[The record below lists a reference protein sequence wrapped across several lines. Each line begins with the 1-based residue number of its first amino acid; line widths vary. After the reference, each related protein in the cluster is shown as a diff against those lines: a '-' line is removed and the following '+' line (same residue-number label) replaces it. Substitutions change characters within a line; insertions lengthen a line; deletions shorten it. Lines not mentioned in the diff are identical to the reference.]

1 MPEKN
6 NLKGLLPYQEEDHFS
21 FYGREKEVENLL
33 QIIQKNKLITL
44 TGVSGSGKTSLINA
58 GLIPRLKKGFL
69 GQAGKEWSIC
79 KFRPGVN
86 PIENMIAALT
96 NSGILKKDYRANTED
111 FANYKKIIEDDKNL
125 SLSKIYRDSEIYNQR
140 NLLIVVDQLED
151 IFVFEKIIK
160 EKNSND
166 QLLLDII
173 SRTVRFKETSIYFLI
188 CLQTEYISELTNYA
202 SLQELFSKSQ
212 YAIQNIGSSG
222 LKSLIKN
229 NFTSNGIGF
238 DSSAFNHLLEK
249 STQDLSLLPNV
260 QFLLYCLFNKYKNKD
275 SVTKDMIHEIGGV
288 KNVIG
293 NKFESLFQSLSETD
307 QTNFEKIVKAT
318 INFEKN
324 QDNDLSNSFGQI
336 LNISGVERSTSNELI
351 KLFKNELGESIEFF
365 ENKISGVQRKNNKSI
380 NLDDIVGFNY
390 EKNRNWDREQDWV
403 EEEKIAFQN
412 YSEYAL
418 QAQKYSIGE
427 ISLLNSP
434 ELEMAINWKNSNSV
448 DENWAKKYSLNF
460 SKTIN
465 YINESEKFF
474 NQNKEKEEQRIKRK
488 RRITRNIIIG
498 FSCLTIII
506 GIVGVD
512 AYVNGKRAKE
522 QSEIAAKESI
532 AAKRAQA
539 QAEASEK
546 DAKKEKEN
554 ADIQRIKAEKARLN
568 AEKATIFARKSLEK
582 ARKSAKEA
590 EEQRKIAE
598 ASQEDAEKE
607 RTEALKQKEKADK
620 AKLQADKL
628 KEIAELETEF
638 YPLMLE
644 LENLTNE
651 SNDVEPN
658 SKILNSIEQ
667 TLEKYYKYEKLMIQ
681 TDSGK
686 IVAEGLFVL
695 LQTALKALEKKPN
708 YRETSMLIKKIKP
721 SASIRTI
728 STYEN
733 KIIAIGGDDQF
744 LYVLNGATKNEIE
757 PIKINE
763 RIRKIVIADS
773 NTIFVGTFKGNVFKI
788 DLTAQNTKSRKKKIY
803 EDGTVIKELYYK
815 SNSAHLFIVSSKDIS
830 IYDGQDSS
838 TLIETKNIN
847 STYYNKN
854 LNKLYVATDDGIY
867 FLLESELKPI
877 SLRKINLNTDKISAI
892 SFTGNRMFL
901 GTGSGELYVYKLNNE
916 TKTRINLEFEGKIIV
931 HRSEITRLFYDQ
943 SNDNLYSASFDNKVL
958 KFNTTLKD
966 ISKIKNSAI
975 SLTGHQKW
983 VWDINL
989 IQDRKGNYLVVTAD
1003 ENGNLLS
1010 WFDEIDKLADKVYRL
1025 ISEN

>member
-6 NLKGLLPYQEEDHFS
+6 KLKGLLPYQEEDHLT
-21 FYGREKEVENLL
+21 FYGRDKEVENLL

-58 GLIPRLKKGFL
+58 GLIPRLKNGFL

-160 EKNSND
+160 EKNNDD
-166 QLLLDII
+166 QLLLDIV

-260 QFLLYCLFNKYKNKD
+260 QFLLYCLFNKDKNKD
-275 SVTKDMIHEIGGV
+275 SVTKEMISEIGGV
-288 KNVIG
+288 ENVIG
-293 NKFESLFQSLSETD
+293 NKFENLFQSLSDSD

-336 LNISGVERSTSNELI
+336 LNISGVERSTSNQLI

-365 ENKISGVQRKNNKSI
+365 ENKISGVQRKNKKSI
-380 NLDDIVGFNY
+380 NLDDIIGFNY
-390 EKNRNWDREQDWV
+390 EKNRNWDREQDWI

-418 QAQKYSIGE
+418 QAQKQSIGE

-434 ELEMAINWKNSNSV
+434 ELEMAINWRNSNSV

-465 YINESEKFF
+465 YINKSEKFF

-488 RRITRNIIIG
+488 RRITRNTIFG
-498 FSCLTIII
+498 FICSTIII

-512 AYVNGKRAKE
+512 AYLNGKRAEE
-522 QSEIAAKESI
+522 QSVIAK
-532 AAKRAQA
+532 KQTKQA
-539 QAEASEK
+539 QKAQDNAEAS
-546 DAKKEKEN
+546 AKKAQKEKEN
-554 ADIQRIKAEKARLN
+554 AENERIKAERARLN
-568 AEKATIFARKSLEK
+568 AEKATIFAQKSLER
-582 ARKSAKEA
+582 ARRSAKEA
-590 EEQRKIAE
+590 EEQRKIAL
-598 ASQEDAEKE
+598 ASREDAEKE

-651 SNDVEPN
+651 SNNVEPN

-667 TLEKYYKYEKLMIQ
+667 TLEKYYKYEKLMIE

-695 LQTALKALEKKPN
+695 LQTALKALEKKPT

-788 DLTAQNTKSRKKKIY
+788 DLTAQNARARKKKIY

-838 TLIETKNIN
+838 ILIETKNIN
-847 STYYNKN
+847 SSYYNKN
-854 LNKLYVATDDGIY
+854 LDKLYVAKDDGIY

-916 TKTRINLEFEGKIIV
+916 AKTRISLEFEGKIIV

-989 IQDRKGNYLVVTAD
+989 IQDQKGNYLVVTAD

>member
-229 NFTSNGIGF
+229 NFTLNGIGF

>member
-6 NLKGLLPYQEEDHFS
+6 NLKGLLPYQEEDHQT

-160 EKNSND
+160 EKNSDD

-212 YAIQNIGSSG
+212 YTIQNIGSSG
-222 LKSLIKN
+222 LKTLIKN

-238 DSSAFNHLLEK
+238 DSSAFNHILEK
-249 STQDLSLLPNV
+249 STQDLSLLPNI
-260 QFLLYCLFNKYKNKD
+260 QFLLYCLFNKYKDKD
-275 SVTKDMIHEIGGV
+275 SVTKEMISEIGGV
-288 KNVIG
+288 ENVIG
-293 NKFESLFQSLSETD
+293 NKFENLFQSLSETD

-324 QDNDLSNSFGQI
+324 EDSDLSNSFGQI
-336 LNISGVERSTSNELI
+336 LNISGVERSNSNELI

-380 NLDDIVGFNY
+380 NLDDIIGFNY
-390 EKNRNWDREQDWV
+390 EKNRNWKREQDWI
-403 EEEKIAFQN
+403 EEEKLAFQN

-418 QAQKYSIGE
+418 QTQKYSIGE

-434 ELEMAINWKNSNSV
+434 ELEMAVNWRNSNSI

-474 NQNKEKEEQRIKRK
+474 NRNKEKEEQRIKRK

-506 GIVGVD
+506 AIIGFN
-512 AYVNGKRAKE
+512 AYLSEQKAKE

-582 ARKSAKEA
+582 ARRSAKEA
-590 EEQRKIAE
+590 EEQRKIAL
-598 ASQEDAEKE
+598 ASQKDAEKE

-644 LENLTNE
+644 LENLTSE

-658 SKILNSIEQ
+658 TKILNSIEQ
-667 TLEKYYKYEKLMIQ
+667 TLEKYYKYEKLMIE

-695 LQTALKALEKKPN
+695 LQTALKALEKKSD

-733 KIIAIGGDDQF
+733 NIIAIGGDDQF

-763 RIRKIVIADS
+763 RIRKIVIADF

-788 DLTAQNTKSRKKKIY
+788 DLTAQNARARKIKIY
-803 EDGTVIKELYYK
+803 ENGTVIKELYH
-815 SNSAHLFIVSSKDIS
+815 NSISKKLFIVSSKDIS

-838 TLIETKNIN
+838 ILAETKNIN

-867 FLLESELKPI
+867 FLLESELKTI

-892 SFTGNRMFL
+892 SFTENRMFL

-916 TKTRINLEFEGKIIV
+916 TKTKIRLEFEGKIIV
-931 HRSEITRLFYDQ
+931 HRSEITKLFYDEL
-943 SNDNLYSASFDNKVL
+943 NDNLYSASFDNKVL

-989 IQDRKGNYLVVTAD
+989 IQDQKGNYLVVTAD

-1010 WFDEIDKLADKVYRL
+1010 WFDEIDKLADKVNKL
-1025 ISEN
+1025 ILEN

>member
-6 NLKGLLPYQEEDHFS
+6 NLKGLLPYQEEDYFS
-21 FYGREKEVENLL
+21 FYGREKEIENLL

-69 GQAGKEWSIC
+69 GQSGKEWSIC

-96 NSGILKKDYRANTED
+96 NSGVLKKDYRSNTED
-111 FANYKKIIEDDKNL
+111 FANYKKIIENDKNL
-125 SLSKIYRDSEIYNQR
+125 SLSKIYKDSEIYDKR

-160 EKNSND
+160 EKNSDD

-173 SRTVRFKETSIYFLI
+173 SRTVRFRETSIYFLI
-188 CLQTEYISELTNYA
+188 CLQTEFISKLTNYA
-202 SLQELFSKSQ
+202 SLQELFSESQ
-212 YAIQNIGSSG
+212 YTIQNIGSNG

-249 STQDLSLLPNV
+249 SSQDLSLLPNI
-260 QFLLYCLFNKYKNKD
+260 QFLLYRLFNENKNKN
-275 SVTKDMIHEIGGV
+275 SVTKEMISEIGGV
-288 KNVIG
+288 ENVIG

-307 QTNFEKIVKAT
+307 QTNFEKILKAT
-318 INFEKN
+318 MNFEKN
-324 QDNDLSNSFGQI
+324 QNSDLSNSFGQI

-365 ENKISGVQRKNNKSI
+365 ENKISGIQRKNNKNI
-380 NLDDIVGFNY
+380 NLGDIVGFNY
-390 EKNRNWDREQDWV
+390 EKNRNWGREQDWI
-403 EEEKIAFQN
+403 EEEKLAFQN

-434 ELEMAINWKNSNSV
+434 ELEMAINWRNSNSV
-448 DENWAKKYSLNF
+448 DENWSRKYSLNF

-465 YINESEKFF
+465 YINKSENFF

-488 RRITRNIIIG
+488 RRITRNTIIG

-506 GIVGVD
+506 AIIGFN
-512 AYVNGKRAKE
+512 AYLSEQKAKE
-522 QSEIAAKESI
+522 QSVIAAKESI

-554 ADIQRIKAEKARLN
+554 ADIERIKAEKARLK
-568 AEKATIFARKSLEK
+568 AEKATIFARKSLEEAK
-582 ARKSAKEA
+582 RSAKEA

-667 TLEKYYKYEKLMIQ
+667 TLEKYYKYEKLMIE

-733 KIIAIGGDDQF
+733 NIIAIGGDDQF
-744 LYVLNGATKNEIE
+744 LYVLNGATKDEIE

-788 DLTAQNTKSRKKKIY
+788 NLSALNTRDRKKKIY
-803 EDGTVIKELYYK
+803 DDGSLIKELYYK
-815 SNSAHLFIVSSKDIS
+815 SNSKDLFIVSSNDIS

-838 TLIETKNIN
+838 ILAETKNIN

-867 FLLESELKPI
+867 FLLESELKAI

-892 SFTGNRMFL
+892 SFTENRMFL

-916 TKTRINLEFEGKIIV
+916 TKTKIRLEFEGKIIV
-931 HRSEITRLFYDQ
+931 HRSEITKLFYDQ
-943 SNDNLYSASFDNKVL
+943 LNDNLYSASFDNKVL
-958 KFNTTLKD
+958 KFNTTLKE

-989 IQDRKGNYLVVTAD
+989 IQDQKGNYLVVTAD

-1010 WFDEIDKLADKVYRL
+1010 WFDEIDKLADKVNKL
-1025 ISEN
+1025 ILEN

>member
-222 LKSLIKN
+222 LKSLITN

-390 EKNRNWDREQDWV
+390 EKNKNWDREQDWV

-582 ARKSAKEA
+582 ARRSAKEA

-658 SKILNSIEQ
+658 SKILISIEQ

-686 IVAEGLFVL
+686 IVTEGLFVL

-788 DLTAQNTKSRKKKIY
+788 DLTAQNTRARKKKIY

-916 TKTRINLEFEGKIIV
+916 TRTRISLEFEGKIIV

-1010 WFDEIDKLADKVYRL
+1010 WFDKIDKLADKVYRL

>member
-1 MPEKN
+1 MLEKN

-96 NSGILKKDYRANTED
+96 NSGVLKKDYRSNTED
-111 FANYKKIIEDDKNL
+111 FANYKKIIENDKNL
-125 SLSKIYRDSEIYNQR
+125 SLSKIYKDSEIYNKR

-160 EKNSND
+160 EKNIND

-173 SRTVRFKETSIYFLI
+173 SRTVRFRETSIYFLI

-212 YAIQNIGSSG
+212 YAIQNIGSKG
-222 LKSLIKN
+222 LKLLIKN

-249 STQDLSLLPNV
+249 STQDLSLLPNI
-260 QFLLYCLFNKYKNKD
+260 QFLLYRLFNENKNKD
-275 SVTKDMIHEIGGV
+275 SVTKEMISEIGGV
-288 KNVIG
+288 EDVIG

-307 QTNFEKIVKAT
+307 QTNFEKILKAT
-318 INFEKN
+318 MNFEKN

-365 ENKISGVQRKNNKSI
+365 ENKISGIQRKNNKNI
-380 NLDDIVGFNY
+380 NLGDIVGFNY
-390 EKNRNWDREQDWV
+390 EKNRNWDREQDWI
-403 EEEKIAFQN
+403 EDEKLAFQN
-412 YSEYAL
+412 YCEYAL

-434 ELEMAINWKNSNSV
+434 ELEMAINWRNSNSV

-465 YINESEKFF
+465 YINKSEIFF
-474 NQNKEKEEQRIKRK
+474 NRNKEKEEQRIKRK

-506 GIVGVD
+506 AIIGFN
-512 AYVNGKRAKE
+512 AYLSEQKAKE

-568 AEKATIFARKSLEK
+568 AEKATIFARKSLEEAK
-582 ARKSAKEA
+582 RSAKEA

-651 SNDVEPN
+651 SNDVELN

-667 TLEKYYKYEKLMIQ
+667 TLKKYYKYERLMVE

-733 KIIAIGGDDQF
+733 NIIAIGGDDQF

-773 NTIFVGTFKGNVFKI
+773 KTIFVGTFKGNVFKI
-788 DLTAQNTKSRKKKIY
+788 DLTAQNTRDRKKKIY
-803 EDGTVIKELYYK
+803 GDGSLIKELYYK
-815 SNSAHLFIVSSKDIS
+815 LNSEDLFIVSSNDIS
-830 IYDGQDSS
+830 IYNGQNSS
-838 TLIETKNIN
+838 ILAETKNIN

-867 FLLESELKPI
+867 FLLESELKAI
-877 SLRKINLNTDKISAI
+877 SLRKINLNNDKISAI
-892 SFTGNRMFL
+892 SFTENRMFL

-916 TKTRINLEFEGKIIV
+916 TKTKISLEFEGKIIV
-931 HRSEITRLFYDQ
+931 HRSEITKLFYDQ
-943 SNDNLYSASFDNKVL
+943 LNDNLYSASFDNKVL
-958 KFNTTLKD
+958 KFNTTLKE

-975 SLTGHQKW
+975 ALTGHQKW

-989 IQDRKGNYLVVTAD
+989 IQDQKGNYLVVTAD

-1010 WFDEIDKLADKVYRL
+1010 WFDEIDKLADKVNKL
-1025 ISEN
+1025 ILEN

>member
-788 DLTAQNTKSRKKKIY
+788 DLTAQNTRARKKKIY

>member
-522 QSEIAAKESI
+522 QSEIAAKEST

-582 ARKSAKEA
+582 ARRSAKEA

-681 TDSGK
+681 TNSGK

-788 DLTAQNTKSRKKKIY
+788 DLTAQNTRARKKKIY

>member
-6 NLKGLLPYQEEDHFS
+6 TLKGLLPYQEEDHFS

-79 KFRPGVN
+79 KFRPGAN

-96 NSGILKKDYRANTED
+96 NSGVLKKDYRSNTED

-125 SLSKIYRDSEIYNQR
+125 SLSKIYKDSEIYNKR

-160 EKNSND
+160 EKNSDD

-173 SRTVRFKETSIYFLI
+173 SRTVRFRETSIYFLI

-222 LKSLIKN
+222 LKSLIRN

-238 DSSAFNHLLEK
+238 DSTAFNHLLEK

-260 QFLLYCLFNKYKNKD
+260 QFLLYCLFNKNKNKD
-275 SVTKDMIHEIGGV
+275 SVTKEMISEMGGV

-293 NKFESLFQSLSETD
+293 NKFESLFQSLSKTD
-307 QTNFEKIVKAT
+307 QTNFEKILKAT
-318 INFEKN
+318 MNFEKN
-324 QDNDLSNSFGQI
+324 QDNDLSNTFGQI
-336 LNISGVERSTSNELI
+336 LNISGVERSTSNDLI

-365 ENKISGVQRKNNKSI
+365 ENKISGVQRKNNKTI

-390 EKNRNWDREQDWV
+390 EKNRNWDREQDWI
-403 EEEKIAFQN
+403 EEEKLAFQN

-434 ELEMAINWKNSNSV
+434 ELEMAINWRNSNSV

-460 SKTIN
+460 SKTVN
-465 YINESEKFF
+465 YINDSEKFF
-474 NQNKEKEEQRIKRK
+474 NQNKEKEERRIKRK
-488 RRITRNIIIG
+488 RRITRNTIFG
-498 FSCLTIII
+498 FICLTIII
-506 GIVGVD
+506 GIFGVRSYFSEQKAKKLNVIALKAEKD
-512 AYVNGKRAKE
+512 AKT
-522 QSEIAAKESI
+522 
-532 AAKRAQA
+532 AQA
-539 QAEASEK
+539 QAEANEK
-546 DAKKEKEN
+546 EAKKEKEI
-554 ADIQRIKAEKARLN
+554 ADIERLKAEKERLN
-568 AEKATIFARKSLEK
+568 AEKATIFARKSLDEAMRSK
-582 ARKSAKEA
+582 KEA
-590 EEQRKIAE
+590 DEQRKNAE
-598 ASQEDAEKE
+598 LSQKDAEKE
-607 RTEALKQKEKADK
+607 RTEALKQKDKADK

-638 YPLMLE
+638 YSLTLE

-658 SKILNSIEQ
+658 SRILNSIEQ
-667 TLEKYYKYEKLMIQ
+667 TLEKYYKYEKLMIE

-708 YRETSMLIKKIKP
+708 YRETSMLIKKINP

-733 KIIAIGGDDQF
+733 NIIAIGGDDQF

-763 RIRKIVIADS
+763 RIRKIVIANS
-773 NTIFVGTFKGNVFKI
+773 STIFVGTFKGNVFKI
-788 DLTAQNTKSRKKKIY
+788 DLTAQNTRDRKKKIY
-803 EDGTVIKELYYK
+803 EDGTLIKELYYK
-815 SNSAHLFIVSSKDIS
+815 SNSKDLFIVSSNDIS

-838 TLIETKNIN
+838 IIAETENIN
-847 STYYNKN
+847 STYYNKD

-867 FLLESELKPI
+867 FLLESELKVI

-892 SFTGNRMFL
+892 SFTENRMFL
-901 GTGSGELYVYKLNNE
+901 GTDSGELYVYKLNNE
-916 TKTRINLEFEGKIIV
+916 TKTRISLEFEGKIIV
-931 HRSEITRLFYDQ
+931 HRSEITKLFYDQ

-958 KFNTTLKD
+958 KFNTTLVD

-989 IQDRKGNYLVVTAD
+989 IQDQKGNYLVVTAD

-1010 WFDEIDKLADKVYRL
+1010 WFDEIDKLADKVNKL
-1025 ISEN
+1025 ILEN

>member
-6 NLKGLLPYQEEDHFS
+6 NLKGLLPYQEEDHQT

-160 EKNSND
+160 EKNSDD

-212 YAIQNIGSSG
+212 YTIQNIGSSG
-222 LKSLIKN
+222 LKTLIKN

-238 DSSAFNHLLEK
+238 DSSAFNHILEK
-249 STQDLSLLPNV
+249 STQDLSLLPNI
-260 QFLLYCLFNKYKNKD
+260 QFLLYCLFNKYKDKD
-275 SVTKDMIHEIGGV
+275 SVTNEMISEIGGV
-288 KNVIG
+288 ENVIG
-293 NKFESLFQSLSETD
+293 NKFENLFQSLSETD

-324 QDNDLSNSFGQI
+324 EDSDLSNSFGQI
-336 LNISGVERSTSNELI
+336 LNISGVERSNSNELI

-380 NLDDIVGFNY
+380 NLDDIIGFNY
-390 EKNRNWDREQDWV
+390 EKNRNWKREQDWI
-403 EEEKIAFQN
+403 EEEKLAFQN

-418 QAQKYSIGE
+418 QTQKYSIGE

-434 ELEMAINWKNSNSV
+434 ELEMAVNWRNSNSI

-474 NQNKEKEEQRIKRK
+474 NRNKEKEEQRIKRK

-506 GIVGVD
+506 AIIGFN
-512 AYVNGKRAKE
+512 AYLSEQKAKE

-582 ARKSAKEA
+582 ARRSAKEA
-590 EEQRKIAE
+590 EEQRKIAL
-598 ASQEDAEKE
+598 ASQKDAEKE

-644 LENLTNE
+644 LENLTSE

-658 SKILNSIEQ
+658 TKILNSIEQ
-667 TLEKYYKYEKLMIQ
+667 TLEKYYKYEKLMIE

-695 LQTALKALEKKPN
+695 LQTALKALEKKSD

-744 LYVLNGATKNEIE
+744 LYVVNGATKNEIE

-788 DLTAQNTKSRKKKIY
+788 DLTAQNARARKIKIY
-803 EDGTVIKELYYK
+803 ENGTVIKELYH
-815 SNSAHLFIVSSKDIS
+815 NSISKKLFIVSSKDIS

-838 TLIETKNIN
+838 ILAETKNIN

-867 FLLESELKPI
+867 FLLESELKTI

-892 SFTGNRMFL
+892 SFTENRMFL

-916 TKTRINLEFEGKIIV
+916 TKTKIRLEFEGKIIV
-931 HRSEITRLFYDQ
+931 HRSEITKLFYDEL
-943 SNDNLYSASFDNKVL
+943 NDNLYSASFDNKVL

-989 IQDRKGNYLVVTAD
+989 IQDQKGNYLVVTAD

-1010 WFDEIDKLADKVYRL
+1010 WFDEIDKLADKVNKL
-1025 ISEN
+1025 ILEN

>member
-6 NLKGLLPYQEEDHFS
+6 KLKGLLPYQEEDHLT
-21 FYGREKEVENLL
+21 FYGRDKEVENLL

-58 GLIPRLKKGFL
+58 GLIPRLKNGFL

-160 EKNSND
+160 EKNNDD
-166 QLLLDII
+166 QLLLDIV

-260 QFLLYCLFNKYKNKD
+260 QFLLYCLFNKDKNKD
-275 SVTKDMIHEIGGV
+275 SVTKEMISEIGGIE
-288 KNVIG
+288 NVIG
-293 NKFESLFQSLSETD
+293 NKFENLFQSLSDSD

-336 LNISGVERSTSNELI
+336 LNISGVERSTSNQLI

-365 ENKISGVQRKNNKSI
+365 ENKISGVQRKNNKII
-380 NLDDIVGFNY
+380 NLDDIIGFNY
-390 EKNRNWDREQDWV
+390 EKNRNWDREQDWI

-418 QAQKYSIGE
+418 QAQKHSIGE

-434 ELEMAINWKNSNSV
+434 ELEMAINWRNSNSV

-488 RRITRNIIIG
+488 RRITRNTIFG
-498 FSCLTIII
+498 FICSTIII

-512 AYVNGKRAKE
+512 AYLNGKRAEE
-522 QSEIAAKESI
+522 QSVIAK
-532 AAKRAQA
+532 KQTKQA
-539 QAEASEK
+539 QKAQDNAEAS
-546 DAKKEKEN
+546 AKKAQKEKEN
-554 ADIQRIKAEKARLN
+554 AENERIKAERARLN
-568 AEKATIFARKSLEK
+568 AEKATIFARKSLDK
-582 ARKSAKEA
+582 ARRSAKEA
-590 EEQRKIAE
+590 EEQRKIAL

-651 SNDVEPN
+651 SNNVEPN

-667 TLEKYYKYEKLMIQ
+667 TLEKYYKYEKLMIE

-788 DLTAQNTKSRKKKIY
+788 DLTAQNARSRKKKIY

-838 TLIETKNIN
+838 ILIETKNIN
-847 STYYNKN
+847 SSYYNKN
-854 LNKLYVATDDGIY
+854 LDKLYVATDDGIY

-916 TKTRINLEFEGKIIV
+916 TKTRISLEFEGKIIV

-989 IQDRKGNYLVVTAD
+989 IQDQKGNYLVVTAD

-1010 WFDEIDKLADKVYRL
+1010 WFDEIEKLADKVYRL

>member
-390 EKNRNWDREQDWV
+390 EKNKNWDREQDWV

-522 QSEIAAKESI
+522 QSEIAAKEST

-539 QAEASEK
+539 KAEASEK

-582 ARKSAKEA
+582 ARRSAKEA

-681 TDSGK
+681 TNSGK

-788 DLTAQNTKSRKKKIY
+788 DLTAQNTRARKKKIY

>member
-6 NLKGLLPYQEEDHFS
+6 KLKGLLPYQEEDHLT
-21 FYGREKEVENLL
+21 FYGRDKEVENLL

-58 GLIPRLKKGFL
+58 GLIPRLKNGFL

-160 EKNSND
+160 EKNNDD
-166 QLLLDII
+166 QLLLDIV

-260 QFLLYCLFNKYKNKD
+260 QFLLYCLFNKDKNKD
-275 SVTKDMIHEIGGV
+275 SVTKEMISEIGGIE
-288 KNVIG
+288 NVIG
-293 NKFESLFQSLSETD
+293 NKFENLFQSLSDSD

-336 LNISGVERSTSNELI
+336 LNISGVERSTSNQLI

-365 ENKISGVQRKNNKSI
+365 ENKISGVQRKNKKII
-380 NLDDIVGFNY
+380 NLDDIIGFNY
-390 EKNRNWDREQDWV
+390 EKNRNWDREQDWI

-418 QAQKYSIGE
+418 QAQKHSIGE

-434 ELEMAINWKNSNSV
+434 ELEMAINWRNSNSV

-488 RRITRNIIIG
+488 RRITRNTIFG
-498 FSCLTIII
+498 FICSTIII

-512 AYVNGKRAKE
+512 AYLNGKRAEE
-522 QSEIAAKESI
+522 QSVIAK
-532 AAKRAQA
+532 KQTKQA
-539 QAEASEK
+539 QKAQDNAEAS
-546 DAKKEKEN
+546 AKKAQKEKEN
-554 ADIQRIKAEKARLN
+554 AENERIKAERARLN

-582 ARKSAKEA
+582 ARRSAKEA
-590 EEQRKIAE
+590 EEQRKIAL

-651 SNDVEPN
+651 SNNVEPN

-667 TLEKYYKYEKLMIQ
+667 TLEKYYKYEKLMIE

-788 DLTAQNTKSRKKKIY
+788 DLTAQNARARKKKIY

-838 TLIETKNIN
+838 ILIETKNIN
-847 STYYNKN
+847 SSYYNKN
-854 LNKLYVATDDGIY
+854 LDKLYVATDDGIY

-916 TKTRINLEFEGKIIV
+916 TKTRISLEFEGKIIV

-989 IQDRKGNYLVVTAD
+989 IQDQKGNYLVVTAD